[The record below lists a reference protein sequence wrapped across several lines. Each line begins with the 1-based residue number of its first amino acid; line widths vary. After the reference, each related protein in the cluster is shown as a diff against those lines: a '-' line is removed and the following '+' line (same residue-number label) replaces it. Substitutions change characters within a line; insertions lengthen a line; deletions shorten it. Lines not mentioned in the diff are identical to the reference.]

1 MLVEFDDDD
10 DEDED
15 DDDDE
20 GHGEDDDDEAVRGLE
35 LDLWDEDRYPLLP
48 DFDSNILLN
57 VLKRILRV
65 YIREVQSEFLMV
77 FWLFSVSYSCSRISK
92 VVWSNPLDIHPAQ
105 Q

>member
-1 MLVEFDDDD
+1 MLVEFD
-10 DEDED
+10 DED

-35 LDLWDEDRYPLLP
+35 LDLRDEDRYPLLP

-57 VLKRILRV
+57 VLKQILRV
-65 YIREVQSEFLMV
+65 YVWEVRSKFIMV
-77 FWLFSVSYSCSRISK
+77 FWLFSISYSHSRISK
-92 VVWSNPLDIHPAQ
+92 VAWSNPLDIHLPQ